1 MSLLRYLCCIYLTKI
16 HVFTHTPLQN
26 LEFFHTTEAMH
37 DHISLNPCITY
48 TWDQLWMVLS
58 SSGWKRIEQ
67 KTDTT
72 TSSKGSST
80 SDSSI
85 CYCLQVNDKYI
96 PTTTINAT
104 TSNSNTSSSIATELL
119 RGLVPGVHLFTSKL
133 AVIQY
138 IAR

>member
-1 MSLLRYLCCIYLTKI
+1 MFYIFIIYIYLTKL
-16 HVFTHTPLQN
+16 HDFTHTPLQN
-26 LEFFHTTEAMH
+26 LEYFHTTEAMH

-48 TWDQLWMVLS
+48 AWDQLWMVLS
-58 SSGWKRIEQ
+58 SNGWKRIEQ

-72 TSSKGSST
+72 SSSKGSNST
-80 SDSSI
+80 GDSSI
-85 CYCLQVNDKYI
+85 CYCLQVDDKYI
-96 PTTTINAT
+96 PSTTTNAT
-104 TSNSNTSSSIATELL
+104 TGTSNTSSSIATELL